1 MTKDTKL
8 ALLKSM
14 SWHVVHTT
22 ILSVTVFTLTG
33 ELSLVAGIISIH
45 VISETIV
52 YYIHERLW
60 QKSSFGSR
68 RKKAKTTTAG
78 RN

>member
-1 MTKDTKL
+1 MTKDAKL
-8 ALLKSM
+8 ALIKSM

-22 ILSVTVFTLTG
+22 ILSITVFTLTG

-45 VISETIV
+45 VVSETIV

-60 QKSSFGSR
+60 QKSGFGTR
-68 RKKAKTTTAG
+68 R
-78 RN
+78 RNVK